1 MFYGRAIYY
10 FYRWFRRSR
19 LMASLKKKISLEHRL
34 LCKGRFKKYSRLVSF
49 FYDRF
54 EPLICTTTTAPCKQL
69 WNWKTSKFST
79 LPCVYR
85 LSSWV
90 YILTFFSK
98 LINVWPSFNN
108 ESLGWIANV
117 QFKISKQWVYP
128 QINSWLTM
136 GLYNTMIWL
145 KFNET
150 RGLNLTNCF
159 LKRVENHLL
168 L

>member
-19 LMASLKKKISLEHRL
+19 LMASFKKKISLEHRL
-34 LCKGRFKKYSRLVSF
+34 LCKGRCEKSLRLVSF

-54 EPLICTTTTAPCKQL
+54 EPLICTTTTAPCKQS
-69 WNWKTSKFST
+69 WNWKTSKFW
-79 LPCVYR
+79 

-108 ESLGWIANV
+108 ESLGCIANV

-128 QINSWLTM
+128 QINSWLIM

-150 RGLNLTNCF
+150 SGLNLTNCF